1 MILWYMVW
9 GLTVKSEPQM
19 KTIYSLSL
27 LLLVLAAGT
36 ACMSTSQAQENNKNF
51 ESILS
56 SKNYVFVAQS
66 ANPVGARFRQLTSEY
81 DLRVLGDSIVSY
93 LPYFGRA
100 YSAPIDP
107 TKSALV
113 FTSTDFDYQQTSRNK
128 GGWIVTIKPKDV
140 QDVRQLML
148 TVTEKGSA
156 SLQVIS
162 TNRQQISF
170 NGYIEPR
177 NN

>member
-1 MILWYMVW
+1 
-9 GLTVKSEPQM
+9 M

-27 LLLVLAAGT
+27 VLLVLAAGT
-36 ACMSTSQAQENNKNF
+36 ACISTSQAQENSKNF

-56 SKNYVFVAQS
+56 SKNYTFIAQS

-107 TKSALV
+107 TKSSLQ
-113 FTSTDFDYQQTSRNK
+113 FTSTDFDYEQTTRSK
-128 GGWIVTIKPKDV
+128 GGWVIMIKPKDV

-148 TVTEKGSA
+148 TVTESGSA

-162 TNRQQISF
+162 TNKQQISF
-170 NGYIEPR
+170 NGYIQPR
-177 NN
+177 K

>member
-1 MILWYMVW
+1 
-9 GLTVKSEPQM
+9 M

-27 LLLVLAAGT
+27 LFLMIAGGI
-36 ACMSTSQAQENNKNF
+36 ACISTSQAQENSKDF
-51 ESILS
+51 EGIVNSR
-56 SKNYVFVAQS
+56 NYVFMAQS
-66 ANPVGARFRQLTSEY
+66 ANPVGARFRQLTAEY
-81 DLRVLGDSIVSY
+81 DLRVLGDSVVSY

-107 TKSALV
+107 TKGGIQ

-128 GGWIVTIKPKDV
+128 GGWVITIKPKDV
-140 QDVRQLML
+140 QDVRQLTL
-148 TVTEKGSA
+148 TVTETGSA

-177 NN
+177 K

>member
-1 MILWYMVW
+1 
-9 GLTVKSEPQM
+9 M

-51 ESILS
+51 ETIVS
-56 SKNYVFVAQS
+56 SKNYVFIAQS
-66 ANPVGARFRQLTSEY
+66 VNPIGGRFRQLTSEY
-81 DLRVLGDSIVSY
+81 DLRVLGDSVVSY

-107 TKSALV
+107 TKSSLQ
-113 FTSTDFDYQQTSRNK
+113 FTSTDFDYEQTTRNK
-128 GGWIVTIKPKDV
+128 GGWVIMIKPKDV
-140 QDVRQLML
+140 QDVRQLTL
-148 TVTEKGSA
+148 TVTETGNA

-162 TNRQQISF
+162 TNKQQISF

-177 NN
+177 KN